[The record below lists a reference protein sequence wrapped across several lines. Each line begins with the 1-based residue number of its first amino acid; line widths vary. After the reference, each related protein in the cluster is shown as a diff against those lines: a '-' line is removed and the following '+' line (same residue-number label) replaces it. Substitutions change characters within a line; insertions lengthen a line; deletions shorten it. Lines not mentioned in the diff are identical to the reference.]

1 MSIHNILVDTKQ
13 LLSDENK
20 WIKGSDAV
28 DGHGDYVFATSK
40 DACAWCLAGAI
51 EKECDSGDKDVSWR
65 KTCKVQ
71 DWVDEHLY
79 NVGMMEEF
87 NDSPDTTHQ
96 DMMSMLDNLIAKAQ
110 KQEV

>member
-13 LLSDENK
+13 LLSDEKK

-28 DGHGDYVFATSK
+28 NGHGDYVFATSK

-51 EKECDSGDKDVSWR
+51 EKECDGSDRDISLR

-79 NVGMMEEF
+79 QVGTMEEF
-87 NDSPDTTHQ
+87 NDDPNTTHK
-96 DMMSMLDNLIAKAQ
+96 DMMLMLDNLIAKS
-110 KQEV
+110 QEKGV